1 MAATVEPGLDLGEC
15 LVTEDRVRRYLE
27 AVGDE
32 HPVYF
37 GHSLAPPVAMTA
49 WALGAI
55 LEKLALPDGAIHS
68 SQEFETLRGATFP
81 GTYQITAD
89 LGKPRQRGNLV
100 FLTASYSLADAEG
113 RVVQRGKSTV
123 LSPAQ
128 TDKPSATD
136 TRPQPAAREDAPS
149 PSLEDRGVLGTSKSI
164 TQHQL
169 DAYADASG
177 DRNPL
182 HLDAAFARG
191 TQFGGII
198 AHGMLT
204 LGFVGELMASAFGR
218 DWLNTGAL
226 NVRFRGP
233 AYLGD
238 RVRSWCKVSKPSNE
252 KSGNGNGLVVCSI
265 GVLNERSG
273 VELITGASTVAS
285 NGPLPVLP
293 AQAGTTPGAGS
304 GHYNLKRMRR

>member
-1 MAATVEPGLDLGEC
+1 MAVTVEPGLDLGEC

-32 HPVYF
+32 HRVYF
-37 GHSLAPPVAMTA
+37 DHSLAPPVAMTA

-55 LEKLALPDGAIHS
+55 LDKLALPDGAIHS
-68 SQEFETLRGATFP
+68 SQELETLREARFP
-81 GTYQITAD
+81 GAYRITAD

-100 FLTASYSLADAEG
+100 FLTVSYSLADIEG
-113 RVVQRGKSTV
+113 RLVQRGKSTV
-123 LSPAQ
+123 LSSAQ
-128 TDKPSATD
+128 GEGQSAPEA
-136 TRPQPAAREDAPS
+136 RPQPAAQGDGPA
-149 PSLEDRGVLGTSKSI
+149 LTVEDRGVLGTPMTIS
-164 TQHQL
+164 QHQL
-169 DAYADASG
+169 NAYADASG

-182 HLDAAFARG
+182 HLDADFAEG

-204 LGFVGELMASAFGR
+204 LGFVGELMAVVFGQK
-218 DWLNTGAL
+218 WLNTGAL

-238 RVRSWCKVSKPSNE
+238 TVRAWCKVPKPSDE
-252 KSGNGNGLVVCSI
+252 KSGNGNGMVVCSI

-273 VELITGASTVAS
+273 AELITGASTVTSGGLGA
-285 NGPLPVLP
+285 
-293 AQAGTTPGAGS
+293 TT
-304 GHYNLKRMRR
+304 

>member
-1 MAATVEPGLDLGEC
+1 MAAMVGPGLDLGEC
-15 LVTEDRVRRYLE
+15 LVSEDRVRRYLG

-32 HPVYF
+32 HRVYF
-37 GHSLAPPVAMTA
+37 DHSLAPPVAMTA

-68 SQEFETLRGATFP
+68 SQEVETLRGATFP
-81 GTYQITAD
+81 GTYRITAD
-89 LGKPRQRGNLV
+89 LSKPRQRGDLV
-100 FLTASYSLADAEG
+100 FLTASYSLADVEG

-128 TDKPSATD
+128 TDKPSATETR
-136 TRPQPAAREDAPS
+136 TRPAAQEGVAS
-149 PSLEDRGVLGTSKSI
+149 PSMEDLSVLGKPKDIS
-164 TQHQL
+164 QHQL

-182 HLDAAFARG
+182 HLDAAFAEG

-204 LGFVGELMASAFGR
+204 LGFVGELMATVFGH
-218 DWLNTGAL
+218 DWLNSGAL

-238 RVRSWCKVSKPSNE
+238 QVRSWCKVSKPSDE
-252 KSGNGNGLVVCSI
+252 KSGNSNGLVVCSI
-265 GVLNERSG
+265 GVVNKRSG

-285 NGPLPVLP
+285 VAPGI
-293 AQAGTTPGAGS
+293 TT
-304 GHYNLKRMRR
+304 

>member
-1 MAATVEPGLDLGEC
+1 MAAMVGPGLDLGEC
-15 LVTEDRVRRYLE
+15 LVTEDRVRRYLD
-27 AVGDE
+27 AVGDQ
-32 HPVYF
+32 HRVYF
-37 GHSLAPPVAMTA
+37 DHSLAPPVAMTA

-68 SQEFETLRGATFP
+68 SQEVETLRGAKFP
-81 GTYQITAD
+81 GAYRISAD
-89 LGKPRQRGNLV
+89 LSKPRQRGNLV

-123 LSPAQ
+123 LGPAQ
-128 TDKPSATD
+128 TDKSSAAETR
-136 TRPQPAAREDAPS
+136 TRPAAQEDVAS
-149 PSLEDRGVLGTSKSI
+149 PFMEDLGVLGKPKNIS
-164 TQHQL
+164 QHQL
-169 DAYADASG
+169 DTYADASG

-182 HLDAAFARG
+182 HLDAAFAEG

-204 LGFVGELMASAFGR
+204 LGFVGELMATVFGQ

-238 RVRSWCKVSKPSNE
+238 QVRSWCKVSKPSNE
-252 KSGNGNGLVVCSI
+252 KSGSANGLVVCSI

-273 VELITGASTVAS
+273 VELITGSSTVAS
-285 NGPLPVLP
+285 VAPGI
-293 AQAGTTPGAGS
+293 TT
-304 GHYNLKRMRR
+304 

>member
-1 MAATVEPGLDLGEC
+1 MAAMVGPGLDLGEC
-15 LVTEDRVRRYLE
+15 LVTEDRVRRYLD
-27 AVGDE
+27 AVGDQ
-32 HPVYF
+32 HRVYF
-37 GHSLAPPVAMTA
+37 DHSLAPPVAMTA

-68 SQEFETLRGATFP
+68 SQEVETRRGAKFP
-81 GTYQITAD
+81 GAYRISAD
-89 LGKPRQRGNLV
+89 LSKPRQRGNLV

-123 LSPAQ
+123 LGPAQ
-128 TDKPSATD
+128 TDKSSAAETR
-136 TRPQPAAREDAPS
+136 TRPAAQEDVAS
-149 PSLEDRGVLGTSKSI
+149 PSMEDLGVLGKPKNIS
-164 TQHQL
+164 QHQL
-169 DAYADASG
+169 DIYADASG

-182 HLDAAFARG
+182 HLDAAFAEG

-204 LGFVGELMASAFGR
+204 LGFVGELMATVFGQ

-238 RVRSWCKVSKPSNE
+238 QVRSWCKVSKPSNE
-252 KSGNGNGLVVCSI
+252 KSGSANGLVVCSI

-273 VELITGASTVAS
+273 VELITGSSTVAS
-285 NGPLPVLP
+285 V
-293 AQAGTTPGAGS
+293 GS
-304 GHYNLKRMRR
+304 GITT

>member
-1 MAATVEPGLDLGEC
+1 MAVTVEPGLDLGEC

-32 HPVYF
+32 HRVYF
-37 GHSLAPPVAMTA
+37 DHSLAPPVAMTA

-55 LEKLALPDGAIHS
+55 LDKLALPDGAIHS
-68 SQEFETLRGATFP
+68 SQELETLREARFP
-81 GTYQITAD
+81 GAYRVTAG

-100 FLTASYSLADAEG
+100 FLTVSYSLADIEG
-113 RVVQRGKSTV
+113 RLVQRGKSTV

-128 TDKPSATD
+128 GEGQSAPEA
-136 TRPQPAAREDAPS
+136 RPQPAAQGDGPA
-149 PSLEDRGVLGTSKSI
+149 LTVEDRGVLGTPMTIS
-164 TQHQL
+164 QHQL
-169 DAYADASG
+169 NAYADASG

-182 HLDAAFARG
+182 HLDADFAEG

-204 LGFVGELMASAFGR
+204 LGFVGELMAVVFGQK
-218 DWLNTGAL
+218 WLNTGAL

-238 RVRSWCKVSKPSNE
+238 KVRAWCKVPKPSDE
-252 KSGNGNGLVVCSI
+252 KSGNVNGMVVCSI

-273 VELITGASTVAS
+273 AELITGASTVTSGGLGA
-285 NGPLPVLP
+285 
-293 AQAGTTPGAGS
+293 TT
-304 GHYNLKRMRR
+304 

>member
-1 MAATVEPGLDLGEC
+1 MAVTVEPGLDLGEC

-32 HPVYF
+32 HRVYF
-37 GHSLAPPVAMTA
+37 DHSLAPPVAMTA

-55 LEKLALPDGAIHS
+55 LDKLALPDGAIHS
-68 SQEFETLRGATFP
+68 SQELEILGGAKFP
-81 GTYQITAD
+81 GAYRVTAD

-100 FLTASYSLADAEG
+100 FLTVSYSLADTEG
-113 RVVQRGKSTV
+113 RLVQRGKSTV

-128 TDKPSATD
+128 SEGRSAPD
-136 TRPQPAAREDAPS
+136 ARSRSVVQEDGPS
-149 PSLEDRGVLGTSKSI
+149 PSAEDWGILGTPRTIS
-164 TQHQL
+164 QHQL
-169 DAYADASG
+169 NAYAYASG
-177 DRNPL
+177 DHNPL
-182 HLDAAFARG
+182 HLDASFAEG

-204 LGFVGELMASAFGR
+204 LGFVGELVTAVFGQK
-218 DWLNTGAL
+218 WLNTGAL

-238 RVRSWCKVSKPSNE
+238 KVKAWCKVPKPSDE
-252 KSGNGNGLVVCSI
+252 KSGNGNGMVVCSI

-273 VELITGASTVAS
+273 EELITGTATVTVEA
-285 NGPLPVLP
+285 PII
-293 AQAGTTPGAGS
+293 AT
-304 GHYNLKRMRR
+304 

>member
-1 MAATVEPGLDLGEC
+1 MAAMGEPGLDLGEC
-15 LVTEDRVRRYLE
+15 LVSEDRVRRYLG

-37 GHSLAPPVAMTA
+37 DHSLAPPVAMTA

-55 LEKLALPDGAIHS
+55 LEKLALPNGAIHS

-100 FLTASYSLADAEG
+100 FLTASYSIADTEG
-113 RVVQRGKSTV
+113 RLVQRGKSTV
-123 LSPAQ
+123 LSSAQ
-128 TDKPSATD
+128 PDGPSAAE

-182 HLDAAFARG
+182 HLDAAFAEG

-204 LGFVGELMASAFGR
+204 LGFVGELMASTFGQN
-218 DWLNTGAL
+218 WLNTGAL

-238 RVRSWCKVSKPSNE
+238 QVRAWCKVSKPSNE
-252 KSGNGNGLVVCSI
+252 KSGSGDGLVVCSI
-265 GVLNERSG
+265 GVFNEG
-273 VELITGASTVAS
+273 TGEELITGTATVAAEVPI
-285 NGPLPVLP
+285 N
-293 AQAGTTPGAGS
+293 AT
-304 GHYNLKRMRR
+304 